1 MARWIVRLRRGGPYD
16 FGRRLREQNGFA
28 EHAAFMDTLVEEG
41 FLLLGGPLGTP
52 PDGDTDTLH
61 VVEAESEEAIRE
73 RWAADPWARDGTL
86 SVVSVERWT
95 VLLDGLGASG

>member
-1 MARWIVRLRRGGPYD
+1 MARWIVRLRRGGSYD
-16 FGRRLREQNGFA
+16 FGRPLREQDGFA
-28 EHAAFMDTLVEEG
+28 EHAAFIDSLVDDG

-61 VVEAESEEAIRE
+61 VVEAESEAAIHA
-73 RWAADPWARDGTL
+73 RWEADPWARNGTL
-86 SVVSVERWT
+86 RIVSVERWT